1 MILKLRFYALCCF
14 MLSAFVSAQDIRFAT
29 VDNIKLEYIDIGA
42 GDYTL
47 LVESGVGMGVDYWQP
62 LLADLAK
69 LNVRTIVYSRAGNGQ
84 SGSVDDISLQASN
97 RRLALLLQTIK
108 ADANKLILLG
118 HSFGALHARTFA
130 ASHPEK
136 VAGIVLLD
144 PSHEGFQNALSALD
158 KDWAD
163 RDNSRLNK
171 MLQQQPEWQ
180 QLQQLYQQNALADH
194 NITQMLPA
202 VLVTSSRLNESNW
215 WIGHSPQGKKVW
227 RQLHASLI
235 NKNPNAVHFVTD
247 KTGHNV
253 PLDNNALML
262 KAIDTLLFMLSVG

>member
-1 MILKLRFYALCCF
+1 
-14 MLSAFVSAQDIRFAT
+14 MLSAFVSAQDIKFAT

-69 LNVRTIVYSRAGNGQ
+69 LNVRTIIYSRAGNGQ
-84 SGSVDDISLQASN
+84 SGSADDISLSASN

-108 ADANKLILLG
+108 ADNDKLILLG

-130 ASHPEK
+130 GSHPEK

-163 RDNSRLNK
+163 RDNCRLNRI
-171 MLQQQPEWQ
+171 LQQQPEWQ
-180 QLQQLYQQNALADH
+180 QLQQLYQQNALAEHD
-194 NITQMLPA
+194 ITQMLPA
-202 VLVTSSRLNESNW
+202 VVVRSSRLNDSNW

-227 RQLHASLI
+227 RKLHTSLI
-235 NKNPNAVHFVTD
+235 DNNPNAVHFVTD

-253 PLDNNALML
+253 PLDDKALVL
-262 KAIDTLLFMLSVG
+262 KVIDTMLFMLSAG

>member
-1 MILKLRFYALCCF
+1 

-47 LVESGVGMGVDYWQP
+47 LVESGVGMGVGYWQP

-69 LNVRTIVYSRAGNGQ
+69 LNVRTIIYSRAGNGQ
-84 SGSVDDISLQASN
+84 SGSADDISLSASN

-108 ADANKLILLG
+108 ADNDKLILLG

-130 ASHPEK
+130 GSHPEK
-136 VAGIVLLD
+136 VASIVLLD

-163 RDNSRLNK
+163 RDNSRLNR

-180 QLQQLYQQNALADH
+180 QLQQLYQHNALADGD
-194 NITQMLPA
+194 ITQVLPV
-202 VLVTSSRLNESNW
+202 VLLTSSRLNESNW

-235 NKNPNAVHFVTD
+235 DNNPNAVHFITD

-253 PLDNNALML
+253 PLDDKALSLKVIDTMLLML
-262 KAIDTLLFMLSVG
+262 SAG

>member
-1 MILKLRFYALCCF
+1 MISKLRFYALFCF
-14 MLSAFVSAQDIRFAT
+14 MFSAFLSAQDNRFAT
-29 VDNIKLEYIDIGA
+29 VDNIKLEYIDVGT

-47 LVESGVGMGVDYWQP
+47 LVESGVGMGVGYWQP

-69 LNVRTIVYSRAGNGQ
+69 LNVRTIIYSRAGNGQ

-97 RRLALLLQTIK
+97 RRLALLLQTIN
-108 ADANKLILLG
+108 ADNDKLILLG
-118 HSFGALHARTFA
+118 HSFGALHVRTFA
-130 ASHPEK
+130 GSHPKK

-235 NKNPNAVHFVTD
+235 DNNPNAVHFVTD

-253 PLDNNALML
+253 PLDDKALVL
-262 KAIDTLLFMLSVG
+262 KVIDTMLFMLSAG

>member
-1 MILKLRFYALCCF
+1 
-14 MLSAFVSAQDIRFAT
+14 MLSAFVYAQDIRFAT

-47 LVESGVGMGVDYWQP
+47 LVESGVGVGVDYWQP

-69 LNVRTIVYSRAGNGQ
+69 LNVRTIIYSRAGNGQ

-108 ADANKLILLG
+108 ADNDKLILLG
-118 HSFGALHARTFA
+118 HSFGALHVRIFA
-130 ASHPEK
+130 GSHPEK

-163 RDNSRLNK
+163 RDNSRLDK
-171 MLQQQPEWQ
+171 MLQQPEWQ

-235 NKNPNAVHFVTD
+235 DNNPNAVHFITD

-253 PLDNNALML
+253 PLDDKALSL
-262 KAIDTLLFMLSVG
+262 KAIDTMLLMLSAG